1 MSENQKAFVGLF
13 LLIAAVMAALF
24 IPAGTL
30 HYWQAWIFLAF
41 YFVPA
46 LAISFYLMV
55 KDPKLL
61 ARRMRGGPVAE
72 KQTAQK
78 IIMSIVSVG
87 FLALLVVPAL
97 DHRFGWSHMPA
108 SAAFAGNAL
117 MSIGWLAIFFVFREN
132 SFFVRHRRNRRRP
145 EGRLDRSLCVGAP
158 PDVCRRGSHAARNA
172 GRARVV
178 VGRSGP
184 PRNAAGVR
192 LAHVRRGKTFDGKS
206 AWLCRIQ
213 AKGALSPDPRCLVN
227 ASAELAKLYACP
239 RAGLATTGRLHPF
252 QVLTVEDFIS

>member
-1 MSENQKAFVGLF
+1 MYGRDRVKLASLKTMSENQKALAGLF

-24 IPAGTL
+24 VPAGTF

-132 SFFVRHRRNRRRP
+132 SFSSATVEIAEDQKVVSTGPYAWVRHPMYAGAVLMLLGMPVALGSWWGVAVLLAMLPAFVWRMFDEEKLLTENLPGYAEYRQRVRF
-145 EGRLDRSLCVGAP
+145 RLIP
-158 PDVCRRGSHAARNA
+158 
-172 GRARVV
+172 
-178 VGRSGP
+178 
-184 PRNAAGVR
+184 GV
-192 LAHVRRGKTFDGKS
+192 
-206 AWLCRIQ
+206 W
-213 AKGALSPDPRCLVN
+213 
-227 ASAELAKLYACP
+227 
-239 RAGLATTGRLHPF
+239 
-252 QVLTVEDFIS
+252 

>member
-1 MSENQKAFVGLF
+1 MSENQKAFAGLF

-24 IPAGTL
+24 IPTGTL

-108 SAAFAGNAL
+108 SAVLAGNAL

-132 SFFVRHRRNRRRP
+132 SFSSATVEIAEDQKVVSTGPYAWVRHP
-145 EGRLDRSLCVGAP
+145 MYAGAVLMLLGMP
-158 PDVCRRGSHAARNA
+158 VALGSWW
-172 GRARVV
+172 GVV
-178 VGRSGP
+178 VLLAMLPAFVWRIFDEEKLLTENLPGYAEYRQRVRFRLTP
-184 PRNAAGVR
+184 GV
-192 LAHVRRGKTFDGKS
+192 
-206 AWLCRIQ
+206 W
-213 AKGALSPDPRCLVN
+213 
-227 ASAELAKLYACP
+227 
-239 RAGLATTGRLHPF
+239 
-252 QVLTVEDFIS
+252 